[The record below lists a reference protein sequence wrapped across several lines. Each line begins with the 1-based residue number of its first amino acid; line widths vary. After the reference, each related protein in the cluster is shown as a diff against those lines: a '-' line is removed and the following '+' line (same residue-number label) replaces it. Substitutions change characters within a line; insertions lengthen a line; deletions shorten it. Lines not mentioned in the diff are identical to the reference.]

1 MKAQV
6 NKTRLVMDE
15 QGNAELVL
23 SLLKPNLTQIKQ
35 DLTKLKLRL
44 EKGKTLSVEL
54 KEYREQRSLDAN
66 AYFHV
71 LVNKIAEVLR
81 IGADECK
88 RNLVLDYGTIA
99 TDEKGV
105 VVGFKAMKGVP
116 VAQFCK
122 YAKEYEECEENGKP
136 FIKYI
141 VYKETHTLDKAE
153 MARLID
159 GTVDEAKQLG
169 IETKTPQQIAEILSL
184 MESEKV

>member
-6 NKTRLVMDE
+6 NGIRLITDE

-23 SLLKPNLTQIKQ
+23 SLLKPNLPQIKQ
-35 DLTKLKLRL
+35 DLAKLKLRL
-44 EKGKTLSVEL
+44 EKGKTLSVEI

-71 LVNKIAEVLR
+71 LVNKIAEALR
-81 IGADECK
+81 IGEDECK
-88 RNLVLDYGTIA
+88 RQLVLDYGTIA
-99 TDEKGV
+99 TDERGV
-105 VVGFKAMKGVP
+105 VVGFKAMEGVP
-116 VAQFCK
+116 VEKICK

-159 GTVDEAKQLG
+159 GTVEEAKHLG
-169 IETKTPQQIAEILSL
+169 IETKTPTELAEMMSL
-184 MESEKV
+184 MEGV